1 MFDGFF
7 ADSAVIF
14 KFEAAMDSS
23 PGFKYDMDFR
33 IFRPQG
39 ADQQVII
46 LALVFSCSIVIVII
60 ST

>member
-7 ADSAVIF
+7 ADSAVIL

-39 ADQQVII
+39 ADQQVIF
-46 LALVFSCSIVIVII
+46 LALVF
-60 ST
+60 